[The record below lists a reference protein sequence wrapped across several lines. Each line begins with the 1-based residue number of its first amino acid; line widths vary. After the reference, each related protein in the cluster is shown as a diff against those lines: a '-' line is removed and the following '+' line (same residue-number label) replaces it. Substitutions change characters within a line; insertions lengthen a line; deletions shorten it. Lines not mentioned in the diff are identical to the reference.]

1 VGLIHSNKAYRSLA
15 KQVFESREGKSFRG
29 HVKKIISPFPEISY
43 GFRTLHMWH
52 GAINSNNSLLYL
64 ETQNTVAS
72 RLLGMILN
80 NFIVNPFRIMSLA

>member
-52 GAINSNNSLLYL
+52 GAIKIPCLSTL
-64 ETQNTVAS
+64 QNYPG
-72 RLLGMILN
+72 L
-80 NFIVNPFRIMSLA
+80 SLAAA